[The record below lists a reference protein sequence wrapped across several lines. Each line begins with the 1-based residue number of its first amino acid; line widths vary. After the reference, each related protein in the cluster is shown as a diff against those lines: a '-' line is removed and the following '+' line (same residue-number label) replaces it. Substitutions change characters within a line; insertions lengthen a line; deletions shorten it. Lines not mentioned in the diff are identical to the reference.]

1 MSIYEP
7 QATADATVHM
17 HMELKNKGPQREKK
31 MTVTVQTPTLVVISN
46 YLKLSQLVILTNPH
60 HDMVRP
66 CPPTSMHDDMRPCE
80 DQMRHGSLD
89 LHYGLILHR
98 LLFNDSRK
106 DHLAE
111 TRTCANCATK
121 TPPHI

>member
-1 MSIYEP
+1 
-7 QATADATVHM
+7 
-17 HMELKNKGPQREKK
+17 

-66 CPPTSMHDDMRPCE
+66 CPTTSVRGDMRPCE
-80 DQMRHGSLD
+80 DQMRHDSLD